1 MNSAYTKC
9 GRFEGVAYL
18 FNGQTLAANYT
29 HGLDEAFDLLM
40 ERYPGAKK
48 HEVVEHE
55 YDGFAWRVFIK
66 GDDGHVYELPE

>member
-9 GRFEGVAYL
+9 GRFEGVAHL
-18 FNGQTLAANYT
+18 FNGQTFPANYT
-29 HGLDEAFDLLM
+29 HGGVEEAFDLLM
-40 ERYPGAKK
+40 ERYPNAKQ

-66 GDDGHVYELPE
+66 GDDGNVYQL